1 MVLFT
6 ILISTE
12 RGIYMNYK
20 STRSNDLKSS
30 TFATLHGLA
39 NDGGLYI
46 PENLPDVKLSY
57 EELKNLSYQELSE
70 KIIKLFFTE
79 FSGEEIKTAVNS
91 AYNNTT
97 FTDESIVP
105 LHKLNE
111 KVSFGELFHGRTLA
125 FKDLAL
131 SLFPYLLLLSKKKQ
145 NENKRKDCRIAILL
159 FIGINFVKRG
169 QLHLLHWSEE
179 VVRLRMEE
187 EQDWRFS

>member
-1 MVLFT
+1 
-6 ILISTE
+6 
-12 RGIYMNYK
+12 MNYK

-79 FSGEEIKTAVNS
+79 FSDEEIKTAVNS
-91 AYNNTT
+91 AYNSTT
-97 FTDESIVP
+97 FTDGNIVP
-105 LHKLNE
+105 LRKLND

-145 NENKRKDCRIAILL
+145 NENKKVLILAATSGDTGKAALEGFKDIE
-159 FIGINFVKRG
+159 GINI
-169 QLHLLHWSEE
+169 
-179 VVRLRMEE
+179 VV
-187 EQDWRFS
+187 F